1 MATAST
7 TNRSHG
13 AARDGVLVLSAWAYL
28 IGMSVHATDHLY
40 RGITGD
46 DRTASWPGTLQVA
59 LSVVAVALPVTTLLF
74 IRTGH
79 RWAPLVG
86 AIVGFGSAVVFFSL
100 HVLPSWSAITDSFI
114 GAGAGAQV
122 TEYSWI
128 TAGIGIGGSNLL
140 GLAGALALRRGTV
153 LGARRPER
161 AL

>member
-1 MATAST
+1 MAAVST
-7 TNRSHG
+7 KITSQR
-13 AARDGVLVLSAWAYL
+13 AARDGVLVLGGWAYL
-28 IGMSVHATDHLY
+28 LGMSVHATDHLY

-59 LSVVAVALPVTTLLF
+59 LSVVAVALPVATLLF

-79 RWAPLVG
+79 RRAPLAG
-86 AIVGFGSAVVFFSL
+86 TIVGFGSAVVFFSL
-100 HVLPSWSAITDSFI
+100 HVLPSWSPITDSFI
-114 GAGAGAQV
+114 GAGSGAQV

-153 LGARRPER
+153 FGERRPQR
-161 AL
+161 AP